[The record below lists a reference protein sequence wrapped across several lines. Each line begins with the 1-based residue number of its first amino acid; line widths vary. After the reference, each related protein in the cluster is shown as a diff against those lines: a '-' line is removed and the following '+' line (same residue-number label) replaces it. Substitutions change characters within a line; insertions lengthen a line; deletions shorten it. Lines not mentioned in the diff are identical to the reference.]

1 MQLEKS
7 KEGLLQKVGT
17 KLSSFIFGSTADKD
31 EPTFQ
36 VSQLVSDRQL
46 AVVTHLPKWEGFL
59 TDGDIENMEP
69 SDALLRVEQVKV
81 GSGMP
86 RVMNSYGN
94 EIWVPDGFDWKAVS

>member
-46 AVVTHLPKWEGFL
+46 AVATHLPKWEGFV

-94 EIWVPDGFDWKAVS
+94 ETWVPDGFDWKAVS